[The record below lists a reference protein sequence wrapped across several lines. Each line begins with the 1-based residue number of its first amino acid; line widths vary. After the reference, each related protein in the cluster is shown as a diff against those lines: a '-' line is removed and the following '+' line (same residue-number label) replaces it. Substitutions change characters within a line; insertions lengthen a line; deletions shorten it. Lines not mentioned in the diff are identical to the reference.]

1 MGKRTRTPSARAAE
15 AQADGSWPKPERDRM
30 RACTLDIRLA
40 QVENRLLVQEV
51 RHDSDQKKLVEEAEM
66 ADMWRRKAEELE
78 QKYADQKKETWK
90 WRKEARMATLG
101 ERERELAAEVES
113 LKQQVAELK
122 EDARN
127 AWNMCTATE
136 REKRRLETN
145 KCRELQVVY
154 GVYSAVA
161 VCI

>member
-40 QVENRLLVQEV
+40 QMEDRLLVQEV

-66 ADMWRRKAEELE
+66 AEMWRGKAEEFE
-78 QKYADQKKETWK
+78 QKYTDQKKETWK

-101 ERERELAAEVES
+101 EREREL
-113 LKQQVAELK
+113 
-122 EDARN
+122 
-127 AWNMCTATE
+127 TA
-136 REKRRLETN
+136 
-145 KCRELQVVY
+145 
-154 GVYSAVA
+154 
-161 VCI
+161 

>member
-1 MGKRTRTPSARAAE
+1 
-15 AQADGSWPKPERDRM
+15 M

-40 QVENRLLVQEV
+40 QMEDRLLVQEI

-66 ADMWRRKAEELE
+66 AEIWRRRAEEFE
-78 QKYADQKKETWK
+78 QQYTDQKKETWK

-101 ERERELAAEVES
+101 ERERELTAEVES

-122 EDARN
+122 EDARQ
-127 AWNMCTATE
+127 AWNACTATE
-136 REKRRLETN
+136 REKRRLQAS

-154 GVYSAVA
+154 GVYSVA
-161 VCI
+161 MCI